1 MADKPDENKAEKAE
15 AKAEKSSPRTAKVS
29 APAPVPVPE
38 WAPPSDL
45 PGLKAEAER
54 LQVEQ
59 LEKSIAAAQAKGD
72 QPRAEAL
79 EKRLA
84 RVRDELAY
92 L

>member
-1 MADKPDENKAEKAE
+1 VLKRKKDPTMSDEL
-15 AKAEKSSPRTAKVS
+15 KSKKQ
-29 APAPVPVPE
+29 E
-38 WAPPSDL
+38 
-45 PGLKAEAER
+45 
-54 LQVEQ
+54 VEQ